1 MAAGAAPR
9 PRGLINPGPG
19 YGSGFSAA
27 APARA
32 AALERCAAPREKLR
46 AAGLE
51 TLLSK
56 PLCCGFG
63 VFFALSPLGRRCV
76 FSLSSAVPGS
86 LIEMLF

>member
-32 AALERCAAPREKLR
+32 AALEHCAVPREKLR

-56 PLCCGFG
+56 PFCCGFEVFLPCLPWDAG
-63 VFFALSPLGRRCV
+63 VS
-76 FSLSSAVPGS
+76 SL
-86 LIEMLF
+86 